1 MGVIQPGYLG
11 SLDCS
16 GLIITFKRADFISST
31 NTAYPYLSSPMM
43 LLTSAT
49 DSNTLAELCTQA
61 DFASQWALELESV
74 ARDIT
79 QAGSHYDIMI
89 S

>member
-1 MGVIQPGYLG
+1 MISSFTANAVGV
-11 SLDCS
+11 
-16 GLIITFKRADFISST
+16 GLLFGLYWPNNILSST

-49 DSNTLAELCTQA
+49 DSNTLAELCTEEI
-61 DFASQWALELESV
+61 DFASQWALELESL

-79 QAGSHYDIMI
+79 QA
-89 S
+89 